1 MRDKIFEIINNAIN
15 ELNEELDYDSLR
27 NVNEETSIFGGTEG
41 IDSLSLV
48 LLVTEVEAGIY
59 NELDK
64 SITLADEKAMSMHNS
79 PYRSVGAL
87 LNFTLQRL
95 ESA

>member
-1 MRDKIFEIINNAIN
+1 MRDKIFEIISNAVN
-15 ELNEELDYDSLR
+15 ELNEELDYDSLK
-27 NVNEETSIFGGTEG
+27 NVNEKTSIFGGEEG

-48 LLVTEVEAGIY
+48 LLVTSVEAGIY

-64 SITLADEKAMSMHNS
+64 SVTLADEKAMSMHNS

-87 LNFTLQRL
+87 LDFAMQRL
-95 ESA
+95 ENA